1 MIRLTSCFIILTA
14 FLGFTFSQT
23 VPSAAYQE
31 LEYRMIGPFRAG
43 RTVGAVGI
51 PTQPN
56 VFFIGLHRPDL
67 STGDGIFKSTDGGQN
82 WSFIGLPDIQQ
93 VGRII
98 IHPTDPNIVFVAGLG
113 HPYGANEERGIFRTT
128 DGGKTWKK
136 VLYLDQNTGAIQV
149 EFDPLNPKTI
159 YADLWEHREGPWENG
174 TFSGKNSGLYKS
186 IDGGNTWKQLTK
198 GLPGAKESLGRIG
211 MPR

>member
-56 VFFIGLHRPDL
+56 VFFIGVNNGGVWKTDDYGRTWRPIFDKAPTGSVGDIAVSPIKAGRFRL
-67 STGDGIFKSTDGGQN
+67 SVEEKSLAAKQSLEFLATAKRSPSSPSPAHFKRA
-82 WSFIGLPDIQQ
+82 IGVQDIAE
-93 VGRII
+93 I
-98 IHPTDPNIVFVAGLG
+98 
-113 HPYGANEERGIFRTT
+113 
-128 DGGKTWKK
+128 K
-136 VLYLDQNTGAIQV
+136 
-149 EFDPLNPKTI
+149 
-159 YADLWEHREGPWENG
+159 
-174 TFSGKNSGLYKS
+174 
-186 IDGGNTWKQLTK
+186 
-198 GLPGAKESLGRIG
+198 PGCSCAA
-211 MPR
+211 

>member
-56 VFFIGLHRPDL
+56 VFFIGVNN
-67 STGDGIFKSTDGGQN
+67 GGI
-82 WSFIGLPDIQQ
+82 
-93 VGRII
+93 
-98 IHPTDPNIVFVAGLG
+98 
-113 HPYGANEERGIFRTT
+113 
-128 DGGKTWKK
+128 
-136 VLYLDQNTGAIQV
+136 TGA
-149 EFDPLNPKTI
+149 PG
-159 YADLWEHREGPWENG
+159 DLFLIKHLQGRWEISPYRLSNQRSSMWAQEKA
-174 TFSGKNSGLYKS
+174 FIVL
-186 IDGGNTWKQLTK
+186 I
-198 GLPGAKESLGRIG
+198 
-211 MPR
+211 